1 MDRRTLLAMGL
12 LFILFMTWSKVY
24 THFYGPDPAAVDSL
38 AVAQQATPA
47 RIDVTE
53 PQDHPAAVAAD
64 DAFAGDPARDLP
76 AMPATP
82 ADDAVAF
89 APVPAQTLTV
99 TTDLYRLEV
108 ASHGAEIT
116 SWQGLEYPG
125 LDSEYVEL
133 VPEPGLLDRERR
145 GDALIFANGELD
157 LADASYRIEGP
168 TDLTL
173 REGDAP
179 RTVEMVAETRGG
191 LRVRK
196 ALTFTPGRYAVDVSY
211 AVESIDS
218 RGDDLLRMR
227 LGDPV
232 AARFAW
238 SKGIAHTEDDIK
250 AMMRAPNQNR
260 TYAMVGEE
268 LAFRQQQH
276 LERDDDKAFGSFR
289 GSVRF
294 AGLQSKYFCITAFV
308 PGAVEKAVEGRIRLG
323 GDRETLIP
331 SWEMELPLRRDAGG
345 TIGSSCALYI
355 GPNDFDR
362 LGTYDVHLEK
372 TVNLGWKWIQP
383 ISELVLRLMNWLYG
397 FIPNYGWVIVIISI
411 LSKLIFWPL
420 TARGTK
426 AMRKTAE
433 SQARLKP
440 MMDELKRKH
449 GKDPQRYNQ
458 EMMELYKREGVNP
471 MAGMAGCLPMLIQMP
486 VFLALYQVLYNMVN
500 LRMAPWIL
508 WIDDLSQP
516 DMLFTLPFSLPLFGN
531 GFNLL
536 PLIMAAVTFLQ
547 TKLTPQPSAGNQM
560 AAMNN
565 IMPIMMLF
573 FLYNMPS
580 GLVIY
585 WTINTAMTALQ
596 SWQVN
601 RNAPATGGASAA

>member
-12 LFILFMTWSKVY
+12 LFLLFMTWSKVY
-24 THFYGPDPAAVDSL
+24 THFYGPDPAAADSL
-38 AVAQQATPA
+38 AVAAPTTVQVETKEPGAAPA
-47 RIDVTE
+47 K
-53 PQDHPAAVAAD
+53 AAAD

-76 AMPATP
+76 AMPST
-82 ADDAVAF
+82 DGTAF
-89 APVPAQTLTV
+89 RPVPLRTLTV
-99 TTDLYRLEV
+99 TTDLYRLTV
-108 ASHGAEIT
+108 STDGGQIT
-116 SWQGLEYPG
+116 SWEGLEYPG
-125 LDSEYVEL
+125 LDSEHVQL
-133 VPEPGLLDRERR
+133 IPEPGMLGEGRR
-145 GDALIFANGELD
+145 GDALLFANGTLD
-157 LADASYRIEGP
+157 VAEASFALEGP
-168 TDLTL
+168 ADLTL
-173 REGDAP
+173 QAGGAARSVDL
-179 RTVEMVAETRGG
+179 VAETEGG

-196 ALTFTPGRYAVDVSY
+196 TLTFTPGRYAVGVRY
-211 AVESIDS
+211 AVETVDA
-218 RGDDLLRMR
+218 RGDDLLRLR

-238 SKGIAHTEDDIK
+238 SRGIAHTEADIK
-250 AMMRAPNQNR
+250 AMMRAPNSNR
-260 TYAMVGEE
+260 TFAMVGDE
-268 LAFRQQQH
+268 LAFRQQAH
-276 LERDDDKAFGSFR
+276 LERDDDKAFGSFS

-294 AGLQSKYFCITAFV
+294 AGLQSKYFSITGFV
-308 PGAVEKAVEGRIRLG
+308 PDGVENAVEGRIRLG
-323 GDRETLIP
+323 GDRETHVP
-331 SWEMELPLRRDAGG
+331 SWEMELPLRPDAGG
-345 TIGSSCALYI
+345 AVASNAALYI

-362 LGTYDVHLEK
+362 LRSYGVPLEK
-372 TVNLGWKWIQP
+372 SVNLGWQWIQP
-383 ISELVLRLMNWLYG
+383 ISELVLRLMNWLHG

-411 LSKLIFWPL
+411 LSKLVFWPL

-426 AMRKTAE
+426 AMRKTSE
-433 SQARLKP
+433 TQSRLKP
-440 MMDELKRKH
+440 QMDELKRKY

-486 VFLALYQVLYNMVN
+486 VFFALYQVLYNMVD

-508 WIDDLSQP
+508 WVNDLSQP
-516 DMLFTLPFSLPLFGN
+516 DMLFTLPVSLPLFGS

-547 TKLTPQPSAGNQM
+547 TKLTPQTAPGNQM

-596 SWQVN
+596 SWMVN

>member
-24 THFYGPDPAAVDSL
+24 THFYGPDPSAADSL
-38 AVAQQATPA
+38 AVTERAPASATINPA
-47 RIDVTE
+47 APPADR
-53 PQDHPAAVAAD
+53 PAAVAAD
-64 DAFAGDPARDLP
+64 DAFAGDPAADLP
-76 AMPATP
+76 R
-82 ADDAVAF
+82 DDALAF
-89 APVPAQTLTV
+89 LPVPEQRLVV
-99 TTDLYRLEV
+99 TTDLYRLTV
-108 ASHGAEIT
+108 DSHGAEVV
-116 SWQGLEYPG
+116 SWLGLEYPG
-125 LDSEYVEL
+125 VESEFVEL
-133 VPEPGLLDRERR
+133 IPSEGLPASRPR

-157 LADASYRIEGP
+157 LARAEYRIEGP
-168 TDLTL
+168 ATVTAT
-173 REGDAP
+173 DAP
-179 RTVEMVAETRGG
+179 RSVEMTAETRGG

-196 ALTFTPGRYAVDVSY
+196 TLTFTPGRYAVDVDYVLEAADQSG
-211 AVESIDS
+211 A
-218 RGDDLLRMR
+218 DLLRLR

-232 AARFAW
+232 AARYAW
-238 SKGIAHTEDDIK
+238 SKGIAVTENGLK
-250 AMMRAPNQNR
+250 VMMRGPTQDR

-268 LAFRQQQH
+268 IAFRQQHH
-276 LERDDDKAFGSFR
+276 LDRDDDKAYGSFR

-294 AGLQSKYFCITAFV
+294 AGLQSKYFTIAGFV
-308 PGAVEKAVEGRIRLG
+308 PDSENVAVEGRIRLG
-323 GDRETLIP
+323 GDRETMTP
-331 SWEMELPLRRDAGG
+331 SWELELPLRREGAGSLS
-345 TIGSSCALYI
+345 SSCSLYF
-355 GPNDFDR
+355 GPSNFDR
-362 LGTYDVHLEK
+362 LGSYGASLEK

-383 ISELVLRLMNWLYG
+383 ISELVLRLMNWLHG
-397 FIPNYGWVIVIISI
+397 FVPNYGWVIVIISI
-411 LSKLIFWPL
+411 LSKLVFWPL

-471 MAGMAGCLPMLIQMP
+471 MAGMAGCMPMLIQMP
-486 VFLALYQVLYNMVN
+486 VFFALYQVLYNMVD

-508 WIDDLSQP
+508 WINDLSQP
-516 DMLFTLPFSLPLFGN
+516 DMLFTMPFSLPLFGSS
-531 GFNLL
+531 FNLL